1 MTADTD
7 PGPLRAV
14 NGDRG
19 IPTDPGTVTPLE
31 IFVARKLGLVLGG
44 DGIEVVSGWHHGNA
58 EVQLFRSL
66 QEAEHDLTPALVTL
80 RFD

>member
-31 IFVARKLGLVLGG
+31 IFVTRKLGLVLGAMVSRKSV
-44 DGIEVVSGWHHGNA
+44 VVSRGMTRQLVANA
-58 EVQLFRSL
+58 G
-66 QEAEHDLTPALVTL
+66 P
-80 RFD
+80 